1 MNELAQD
8 TLERVVHLVELL
20 KDPRQW
26 WQVLALVVVFG
37 LAWLAARG
45 LRRSLLPRLEG
56 RSAGGAELGRVAL
69 ERWILPAL
77 GALGTL
83 IAAAVLSAAELP
95 HALLRIATILA
106 ASLVAV
112 RVVVYLLKHVL
123 KPGPLLEAS
132 EHAITWAIWTL
143 VAFALLG
150 WLEPVRDA
158 LDTVAFTVGSARF
171 SLLDATSAILTLLV
185 FVLTA
190 AYVGALLESRLMAAS
205 EISIGLR
212 VGIAKTVRFGL
223 IILAALLAFN
233 VVGFD
238 LGGLTVFSGALG
250 VGIGF
255 GLQRIASNFVS
266 GFILIGDRS
275 IRPGDVITIDER
287 FGVVRELRARYIVVR
302 DRDGVDTL
310 IPNETIITSQVIN
323 WSYADR
329 AIRLKLA
336 VQISYEDNPREAM
349 QLLLEAARSHPRV
362 EPAPEPAARVMG
374 FGESGI
380 DLELRYWIRD
390 PEDGINNVRS
400 DLYLAIWDA
409 FRAAGITIPYPQRD
423 VHLRAASA
431 PADGPSTDR

>member
-150 WLEPVRDA
+150 LSGTHSTPSPSRSAVRA
-158 LDTVAFTVGSARF
+158 SRCWMPRAPSSHCWSS
-171 SLLDATSAILTLLV
+171 SLPPRTS
-185 FVLTA
+185 
-190 AYVGALLESRLMAAS
+190 GRCSR
-205 EISIGLR
+205 
-212 VGIAKTVRFGL
+212 
-223 IILAALLAFN
+223 
-233 VVGFD
+233 
-238 LGGLTVFSGALG
+238 
-250 VGIGF
+250 
-255 GLQRIASNFVS
+255 
-266 GFILIGDRS
+266 
-275 IRPGDVITIDER
+275 
-287 FGVVRELRARYIVVR
+287 
-302 DRDGVDTL
+302 
-310 IPNETIITSQVIN
+310 
-323 WSYADR
+323 
-329 AIRLKLA
+329 
-336 VQISYEDNPREAM
+336 
-349 QLLLEAARSHPRV
+349 
-362 EPAPEPAARVMG
+362 
-374 FGESGI
+374 
-380 DLELRYWIRD
+380 
-390 PEDGINNVRS
+390 
-400 DLYLAIWDA
+400 
-409 FRAAGITIPYPQRD
+409 AG
-423 VHLRAASA
+423 
-431 PADGPSTDR
+431 

>member
-8 TLERVVHLVELL
+8 TLERVVNLVELL

-45 LRRSLLPRLEG
+45 LRRSLQPRLEE
-56 RSAGGAELGRVAL
+56 RSAGGAELARVAL
-69 ERWILPAL
+69 DRWILPAL

-83 IAAAVLSAAELP
+83 IAAAVLSATELP

-143 VAFALLG
+143 VAFTLLG

-185 FVLTA
+185 FVLAA

-336 VQISYEDNPREAM
+336 VQISYGDNPREAM
-349 QLLLEAARSHPRV
+349 QLLLEAARKHPRV
-362 EPAPEPAARVMG
+362 ERAPDPAARVMG

-423 VHLRAASA
+423 VHVR
-431 PADGPSTDR
+431 GPSTRAESPSTDS

>member
-1 MNELAQD
+1 
-8 TLERVVHLVELL
+8 
-20 KDPRQW
+20 
-26 WQVLALVVVFG
+26 
-37 LAWLAARG
+37 
-45 LRRSLLPRLEG
+45 
-56 RSAGGAELGRVAL
+56 
-69 ERWILPAL
+69 
-77 GALGTL
+77 
-83 IAAAVLSAAELP
+83 
-95 HALLRIATILA
+95 
-106 ASLVAV
+106 
-112 RVVVYLLKHVL
+112 
-123 KPGPLLEAS
+123 
-132 EHAITWAIWTL
+132 
-143 VAFALLG
+143 
-150 WLEPVRDA
+150 
-158 LDTVAFTVGSARF
+158 
-171 SLLDATSAILTLLV
+171 
-185 FVLTA
+185 
-190 AYVGALLESRLMAAS
+190 MAAS